1 MASGDVNS
9 LAQATTTSPTS
20 TSVLRSSY
28 AGGGGGGTAG
38 NAVRELLTPVAPA
51 L

>member
-20 TSVLRSSY
+20 TSVSRSLMLEEAAAARPEMQS
-28 AGGGGGGTAG
+28 GSF
-38 NAVRELLTPVAPA
+38 
-51 L
+51 